1 METGWAGRLFTC
13 TAVILTHKATCISVN
28 RGRVSG
34 ENQIQSEQGFAVVW
48 GGGSVTSRGTQGPL
62 GFLCSG
68 VTPACAEGTYD
79 AVLGKE
85 PGSRKK

>member
-1 METGWAGRLFTC
+1 METGWAGRLFTG
-13 TAVILTHKATCISVN
+13 TAVILTHKATCITVN

-34 ENQIQSEQGFAVVW
+34 ENQIQLEQGFAVVW
-48 GGGSVTSRGTQGPL
+48 GSVTSRGAQGPL

-85 PGSRKK
+85 PGSQQK